1 MAFDKAY
8 FDSLDKTLVSYE
20 KKVKQKRGITVTV
33 HLSTG
38 ERFRIA
44 LVFEKTDSV
53 ISFLIYEKET
63 KPGDTLAMVAVP
75 YSAIVSVRV
84 DPPAKKSALGCE
96 RKGQ

>member
-1 MAFDKAY
+1 MAFDKGY
-8 FDSLDKTLVSYE
+8 FDSLDQTLVAYE
-20 KKVKQKRGITVTV
+20 KKAKPKRGITVTV
-33 HLSTG
+33 HIFTG
-38 ERFRIA
+38 ERYRIA

-63 KPGDTLAMVAVP
+63 KAGDVLPLVAVP

-84 DPPAKKSALGCE
+84 EPSAKKLAFGFE

>member
-20 KKVKQKRGITVTV
+20 KKVKPKRGITVTV
-33 HLSTG
+33 HIFTG

-63 KPGDTLAMVAVP
+63 KPGDDLPMVAVP

-84 DPPAKKSALGCE
+84 EPSAKKSALGFE